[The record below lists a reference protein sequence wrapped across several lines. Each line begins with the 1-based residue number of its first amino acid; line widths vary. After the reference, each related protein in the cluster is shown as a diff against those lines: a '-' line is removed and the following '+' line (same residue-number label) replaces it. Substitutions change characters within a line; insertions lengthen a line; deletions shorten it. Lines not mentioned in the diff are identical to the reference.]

1 MQAEQH
7 LSFGPSNYSAGI
19 AQTMSINRE
28 AVSELETEH
37 ADVEFVG
44 IRKLSIKCDYLGGV
58 KEGVNEEKIR
68 QFMENKGVIPTFIRI
83 LKSRR
88 KGTIAIRVNVK
99 YEILIRYFW
108 PTVSMP
114 DHGYLVLECF
124 WWISCDII
132 STGGQL
138 QIDTVIGGK

>member
-99 YEILIRYFW
+99 YEILIRYAKMIFGPLCLCQTMGVWFW
-108 PTVSMP
+108 NA
-114 DHGYLVLECF
+114 F
-124 WWISCDII
+124 
-132 STGGQL
+132 GGFHV
-138 QIDTVIGGK
+138 T